1 MAVSSSLVISAYQEI
16 SQFPVNVPFHSFINI
31 SPIFPYIVESTKS
44 LIDNDPFDFG
54 TIRLVPSKNFSW
66 QKVIE
71 RIVVPNEGEQNMIKK

>member
-1 MAVSSSLVISAYQEI
+1 MDVSYSMVISAYQEI
-16 SQFPVNVPFHSFINI
+16 SQFSVNMPFHSFINL
-31 SPIFPYIVESTKS
+31 SSSTKS